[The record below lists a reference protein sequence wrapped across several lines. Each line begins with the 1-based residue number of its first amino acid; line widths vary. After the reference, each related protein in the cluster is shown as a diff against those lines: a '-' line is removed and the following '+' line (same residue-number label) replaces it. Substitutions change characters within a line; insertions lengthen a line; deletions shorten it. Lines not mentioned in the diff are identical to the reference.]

1 MTPTCHV
8 FQVLLYPMTQGLSLD
23 LPSHHT
29 NERYNPAMLGRRFT
43 AEIVL
48 GYIGEN
54 SDSEQMKNTTL
65 LQI

>member
-1 MTPTCHV
+1 
-8 FQVLLYPMTQGLSLD
+8 MTQGLSLD